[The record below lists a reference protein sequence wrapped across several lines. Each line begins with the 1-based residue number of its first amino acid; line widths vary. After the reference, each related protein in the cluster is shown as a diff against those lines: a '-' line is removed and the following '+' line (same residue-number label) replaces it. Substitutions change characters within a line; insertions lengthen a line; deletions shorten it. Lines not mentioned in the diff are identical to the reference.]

1 MPRVALYARYSSDNQ
16 SESSIEDQFR
26 LCREHAKRARWRLT
40 STYHDAA
47 LSGASMILR
56 PGIQSL
62 LQDAQ
67 RGLFDVVLGEALD
80 RISRDQAD
88 VATLFKHLRFAGV
101 SVVTLAEGEI
111 SELHV
116 GLKGTMNALF
126 LKDLALK
133 THRGLRGR
141 VEKGKAGGGLCYG
154 YSVLK
159 KLDANGEPIRGD
171 REIIVEEARIVRRIF
186 HAFAAGKSPK
196 AIAVELNKDGIPG
209 PLGRAWGDTSIR
221 GHVSRGT
228 GILNNE
234 LYTGVLVWNR
244 QRFVKDPSTG
254 KRVSRPNPESQWI
267 RTEVPHL
274 KIVDDE
280 LWRAARARQ
289 QQISA
294 LFGPNPA
301 NTREGRA
308 KRLHLANRPVSL
320 LSGLLTCGC
329 CGGKIGILTPNR
341 YGCLNHHRRGT
352 CANNRTIMRDKIES
366 RVLVGLKDRLVSSEA
381 VAEAVR
387 AYAEEMNRLNHDRR
401 AQAETDH
408 RALQKIERAVAGI
421 MAAIEDGLYQPSMKV
436 RMDEL
441 ERQKAEIS
449 ARLSQ
454 APADIPDVH
463 PNIANVYR
471 KNVARFT
478 EALADPDGG
487 REAAEALLLLIGE
500 VVLIPGKKRG
510 EVHAELRGELM
521 GILEFSNTQEN
532 QRANLLVSAV
542 AARPRNQTFEARSI
556 SWPAIG
562 GLSYAFRRACLS
574 EAGLVSRRPAR
585 FAARVSI
592 KMSLNRL
599 VAGVSSRRAS

>member
-26 LCREHAKRARWRLT
+26 LCREHAKRERWKVT

-47 LSGASMILR
+47 ISGASMILR
-56 PGIQSL
+56 PGIQLL

-101 SVVTLAEGEI
+101 SIVTLAEGEI

-154 YSVLK
+154 YNVMK
-159 KLDANGEPIRGD
+159 GLDANGEPIRGD
-171 REIIVEEARIVRRIF
+171 REIILEEARIVRRIF
-186 HAFAAGKSPK
+186 RAFAAGKSPK

-234 LYTGVLVWNR
+234 LYAGVLVWNR
-244 QRFVKDPSTG
+244 QRFVKDPATG

-274 KIVDDE
+274 RIVDDE
-280 LWRAARARQ
+280 LWQAARSRQ

-308 KRLHLANRPVSL
+308 KRLHLANRPASL

-329 CGGKIGILTPNR
+329 CGGRIGILTPNR

-352 CANNRTIMRDKIES
+352 CANNRTIMREKIEA
-366 RVLVGLKDRLVSSEA
+366 RVLAGLKDRLVSSEA

-408 RALQKIERAVAGI
+408 RALQKIERALASI
-421 MAAIEDGLYQPSMKV
+421 MAAIEDGLYQPSMKA

-441 ERQKAEIS
+441 ERQKAEIT

-454 APADIPDVH
+454 AAADVPDMH
-463 PNIANVYR
+463 PNIANV
-471 KNVARFT
+471 
-478 EALADPDGG
+478 
-487 REAAEALLLLIGE
+487 
-500 VVLIPGKKRG
+500 
-510 EVHAELRGELM
+510 
-521 GILEFSNTQEN
+521 
-532 QRANLLVSAV
+532 
-542 AARPRNQTFEARSI
+542 
-556 SWPAIG
+556 
-562 GLSYAFRRACLS
+562 
-574 EAGLVSRRPAR
+574 
-585 FAARVSI
+585 
-592 KMSLNRL
+592 
-599 VAGVSSRRAS
+599 

>member
-26 LCREHAKRARWRLT
+26 LCREHAKRERWKVT

-47 LSGASMILR
+47 ISGASMILR
-56 PGIQSL
+56 PGIQLL

-101 SVVTLAEGEI
+101 SIVTLAEGEI

-154 YSVLK
+154 YNVMK
-159 KLDANGEPIRGD
+159 GLDANGEPIRGD
-171 REIIVEEARIVRRIF
+171 REIILEEARIVRRIF
-186 HAFAAGKSPK
+186 RAFAAGKSPK

-234 LYTGVLVWNR
+234 LYAGVLVWNR
-244 QRFVKDPSTG
+244 QRFVKDPATG

-274 KIVDDE
+274 RIVDDE
-280 LWRAARARQ
+280 LWQAARSRQ

-294 LFGPNPA
+294 LFG
-301 NTREGRA
+301 
-308 KRLHLANRPVSL
+308 
-320 LSGLLTCGC
+320 
-329 CGGKIGILTPNR
+329 
-341 YGCLNHHRRGT
+341 
-352 CANNRTIMRDKIES
+352 
-366 RVLVGLKDRLVSSEA
+366 
-381 VAEAVR
+381 
-387 AYAEEMNRLNHDRR
+387 
-401 AQAETDH
+401 
-408 RALQKIERAVAGI
+408 
-421 MAAIEDGLYQPSMKV
+421 
-436 RMDEL
+436 
-441 ERQKAEIS
+441 
-449 ARLSQ
+449 
-454 APADIPDVH
+454 
-463 PNIANVYR
+463 
-471 KNVARFT
+471 
-478 EALADPDGG
+478 
-487 REAAEALLLLIGE
+487 
-500 VVLIPGKKRG
+500 
-510 EVHAELRGELM
+510 
-521 GILEFSNTQEN
+521 
-532 QRANLLVSAV
+532 
-542 AARPRNQTFEARSI
+542 
-556 SWPAIG
+556 
-562 GLSYAFRRACLS
+562 
-574 EAGLVSRRPAR
+574 
-585 FAARVSI
+585 
-592 KMSLNRL
+592 
-599 VAGVSSRRAS
+599 